1 MKLSDYIAK
10 FLSKITDCVFV
21 GQGGNIIHVLDSL
34 GKRKDIKVIP
44 SQNEQGA
51 SIAADAY
58 SRFNEKIGVTA
69 VTSGPGMI
77 NLMQGMACSFF
88 DSIPTFHFSGAAVT
102 TQLRK
107 NKKIRQI
114 GFQEMEV
121 VDLVKPITKYAVLL
135 KNKNMIRYEL
145 EKMLYYA
152 KEGRPGPVLMDLPDD
167 LQRSEINPKKLKGFK
182 APKKNI
188 YKFSFEEKFL
198 RMLSESKRP
207 LFILGHGINL
217 SNTKKEVNKLISLT
231 GVPYAPSWAAIDL
244 FSYDDEL
251 NAGTFGVAATRYGN
265 FAIQNSDLIISLGCR
280 MNTQITGNN
289 TKSFAPF
296 AKKIVIDIDKNE
308 FLKKNGIKIDLKI
321 NTDLRIFFKK
331 IFPKIKKKKSYKK
344 WISNFKNWKKRY
356 PITINTY
363 YKQTKN
369 NNPYV
374 FMKKLSEKTGKNDV
388 LIPDA
393 SANLIWAMQGFYLK
407 GQKVFTALNH
417 SPMGYS
423 MPATI
428 GAYMADN
435 RKNIICTIGDG
446 SMQMN
451 IQELAT
457 IFYLKIP
464 VKIFVL
470 NNNGYGLIK
479 QTQDMWLNS
488 RRVGVDEK
496 SGLGMPDLIKISKA
510 YKIKTIEINN
520 HKDLDRKISN
530 ILKSKKPILCNVKL
544 NENQQVVPKLQFGRP
559 IHDLSPRISLKE
571 LKTNMITNQGD

>member
-1 MKLSDYIAK
+1 MKLSNYIAE
-10 FLSKITDCVFV
+10 FLSKITDSVFV
-21 GQGGNIIHVLDSL
+21 GQGGNIVHVLDSL

-44 SQNEQGA
+44 AQNEQGA

-58 SRFNEKIGVTA
+58 SRFNNKIGVTA
-69 VTSGPGMI
+69 ATSGPGML

-88 DSIPTFHFSGAAVT
+88 DSIPTFHFSGAVVT
-102 TQLRK
+102 GQLRK

-135 KNKNMIRYEL
+135 KDKNKIRYEL

-167 LQRSEINPKKLKGFK
+167 LQRAEIDPKKLKGFK
-182 APKKNI
+182 PSKVKIKKI
-188 YKFSFEEKFL
+188 IFEKKFL
-198 RMLSESKRP
+198 SLIKKAKRP

-217 SNTKKEVNKLISLT
+217 SNTKNEVKKLISKT
-231 GVPYAPSWAAIDL
+231 GIPFLPSWAAFDL
-244 FSYDDEL
+244 FSHDNKL

-265 FAIQNSDLIISLGCR
+265 FAIQNSDLLISLGCR
-280 MNTQITGNN
+280 LNTQLTGSNI
-289 TKSFAPF
+289 KSFAPK
-296 AKKIVIDIDKNE
+296 AKKIIIDIDKNE
-308 FLKKNGIKIDLKI
+308 FKKNNGLKIDLKI
-321 NTDLRIFFKK
+321 NLDLKIFFKK
-331 IFPKIKKKKSYKK
+331 IIPLIKDKKDYKK
-344 WISNFKNWKKRY
+344 WINQFKIWKKKY
-356 PITINTY
+356 PITKPEY
-363 YKQTKN
+363 YNQSKN
-369 NNPYV
+369 NNSYV

-393 SANLIWAMQGFYLK
+393 SANLIWAMQAFQLN

-428 GAYMADN
+428 GAYLADKS
-435 RKNIICTIGDG
+435 KNIICTIGDG

-457 IFYLKIP
+457 IAHFNFP
-464 VKIFVL
+464 VKIFVII
-470 NNNGYGLIK
+470 NDGYGLIK

-488 RRVGVDEK
+488 RRVGVDES
-496 SGLGMPDLIKISKA
+496 SGLALPDLIKISKA
-510 YKIKTIEINN
+510 YNIEAIEINN
-520 HKDLDRKISN
+520 HNDLDEKLDYV
-530 ILKSKKPILCNVKL
+530 LKSKKPILCEVKV
-544 NENQQVVPKLQFGRP
+544 NENQKVIPKLEFGRA
-559 IHDLSPRISLKE
+559 IHDLSPRLDKKE
-571 LKTNMITNQGD
+571 LKFNMNYK